1 MPFMR
6 THVVAATL
14 ACGAVL
20 AAGAPAFASDTATP
34 VPTSTSASRGA
45 TSAPSLSAGRYVS
58 RGVFVGAKQ
67 GATPGTSA
75 ATVEIE
81 LTPNIKVET
90 DVGADSKAGVNFEW
104 NY

>member
-1 MPFMR
+1 VR
-6 THVVAATL
+6 KALGLDRLDVE
-14 ACGAVL
+14 
-20 AAGAPAFASDTATP
+20 AGEG
-34 VPTSTSASRGA
+34 GA

-67 GATPGTSA
+67 GATPGSSA

-81 LTPNIKVET
+81 VTPNIKVET
-90 DVGADSKAGVNFEW
+90 DVGADSTGKAGINLEW